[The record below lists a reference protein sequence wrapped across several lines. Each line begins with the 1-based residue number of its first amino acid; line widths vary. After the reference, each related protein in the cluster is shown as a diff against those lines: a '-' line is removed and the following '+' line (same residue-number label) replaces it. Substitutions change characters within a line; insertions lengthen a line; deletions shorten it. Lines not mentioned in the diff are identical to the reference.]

1 MEYKVLQEKRFSTKK
16 QITKQYYKP
25 HEGDL
30 ISFQEVAELIETLQ
44 AEAVAQNKQNFKIMV
59 RGLAPDKWTTMKGY
73 SQDFP
78 TDDDYDDYLI
88 NKVKD
93 ISKFKHFFQVQVTTE
108 ENA

>member
-1 MEYKVLQEKRFSTKK
+1 
-16 QITKQYYKP
+16 
-25 HEGDL
+25 
-30 ISFQEVAELIETLQ
+30 
-44 AEAVAQNKQNFKIMV
+44 
-59 RGLAPDKWTTMKGY
+59 MKGY